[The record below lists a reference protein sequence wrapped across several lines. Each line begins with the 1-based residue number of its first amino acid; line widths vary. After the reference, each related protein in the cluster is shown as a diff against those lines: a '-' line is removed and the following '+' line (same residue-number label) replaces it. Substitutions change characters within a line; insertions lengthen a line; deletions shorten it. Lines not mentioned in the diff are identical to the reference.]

1 MNAGSTTPINNY
13 KGKGKGVA
21 SNSHN
26 HHHRALDLFFSNMR
40 HFVSP
45 EGVADY
51 ILGRNDYSKN
61 QPNRNRQQHTV
72 KTRKLQGMLQLTSF
86 RVMVAA
92 LIEGGEGPYDGR
104 RCCTHIFE
112 SDLANLNKINQI
124 ERVSVY
130 NSPFKFT

>member
-1 MNAGSTTPINNY
+1 MNNNN
-13 KGKGKGVA
+13 GMRDT
-21 SNSHN
+21 SNS

-51 ILGRNDYSKN
+51 ILGRNDNSKN
-61 QPNRNRQQHTV
+61 QFNRNTHKHTV

-104 RCCTHIFE
+104 TCCTHIFE
-112 SDLANLNKINQI
+112 SDLASLNKINQI
-124 ERVSVY
+124 ERVSV
-130 NSPFKFT
+130 T

>member
-1 MNAGSTTPINNY
+1 MRDT
-13 KGKGKGVA
+13 
-21 SNSHN
+21 SNS

-51 ILGRNDYSKN
+51 ILGRNDNSKN
-61 QPNRNRQQHTV
+61 QFNRNTHKHTV

-104 RCCTHIFE
+104 TCCTHIFE
-112 SDLANLNKINQI
+112 SDLASLNKINQI
-124 ERVSVY
+124 ERVSV
-130 NSPFKFT
+130 T